1 MPGHGRGVAFP
12 ILLEKLHDRAI
23 NALLKPNERDQSRG
37 YVPKRLL
44 MMSEHKETSHEA
56 TGPANIPLGLSTSRI
71 EALTDGIFA
80 VAMTLLVFG
89 ITVPT
94 AAAVGKKDPV
104 AVLLHEQGGELFIYA
119 LSFAL
124 LGVYWVGLH
133 AQFQYIKR
141 VNRNLLWINILI
153 LLLISFIPFTT
164 SFLGQYREYRSAVIF
179 YVLQIHSAV
188 IFYGAHIVAIGA
200 VIYFHWWYAMRTPLI
215 AGRAVDK
222 HMVRAGANRVLF
234 APVIS
239 LLAIACSFI
248 TPTASLIC
256 FALIPIVYIFPSRI
270 DLHWTRP
277 HVHADEGR
285 K

>member
-1 MPGHGRGVAFP
+1 
-12 ILLEKLHDRAI
+12 
-23 NALLKPNERDQSRG
+23 
-37 YVPKRLL
+37 
-44 MMSEHKETSHEA
+44 MSQHEETPHEA
-56 TGPANIPLGLSTSRI
+56 IGPASIPLGLSTSRI

-89 ITVPT
+89 ITVPALET
-94 AAAVGKKDPV
+94 VTKAQADPV
-104 AVLLHEQGGELFIYA
+104 AVLLREQWVGLLVYA

-141 VNRNLLWINILI
+141 ANRSLLWINILI

-164 SFLGQYREYRSAVIF
+164 SFLGQYAEYHPVPVYGLHI
-179 YVLQIHSAV
+179 YSAV

-215 AGRAVDK
+215 AGPRVDR
-222 HMVRAGANRVLF
+222 HMVRAAANRILF

-239 LLAIACSFI
+239 LIAIVCSFI
-248 TPTASLIC
+248 TPIASLIC
-256 FALIPIVYIFPSRI
+256 FALIPIVYIFPSHI

-277 HVHADEGR
+277 QFQADEQR
-285 K
+285 QKKE